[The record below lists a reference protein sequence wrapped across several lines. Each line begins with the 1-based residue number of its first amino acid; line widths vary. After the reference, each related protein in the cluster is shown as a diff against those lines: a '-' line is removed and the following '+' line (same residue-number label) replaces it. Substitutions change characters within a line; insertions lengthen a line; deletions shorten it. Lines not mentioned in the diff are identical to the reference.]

1 MKPEEIGILIV
12 DDEASVRDSLYQ
24 WFTSDGYRVD
34 TADEATSALKKLQE
48 NPWDIILLDIKMPGM
63 DGIELQ
69 NRIKQIDKNIV
80 TIIITAYASV
90 DTAIQALK
98 DGAFD
103 YVTKPIDPDDLSKL
117 IRNAVEKRRLLTEN
131 IQLRQ
136 QIEELMLPDEV
147 VGESPAMK
155 KVMEMVNSVAKT
167 DSTVMILGESGTGK
181 ELIARAIHSRS
192 LRRYFPIIT
201 INCGAYPEGLLE
213 SELFGH
219 EKGAF
224 TGAIYRRKGKLE
236 MADKGTLFL
245 DEIGNISEKMQM
257 DLLRVIETK
266 KFTRLGGDKTVDADF
281 RVISATNKDLEK
293 SIKEGSFREDLYYRL
308 NVFSI
313 VLPPLRERRTDI
325 PLLARYLLSKYAS
338 SMNKQVDDFSPEA
351 GEMLRQYDWPGNV
364 REMRNVI
371 ERAMVVVKGTQ
382 IQAADLSFPFP
393 SPPPPAGGESLEDV
407 EKEQI
412 VKILNQTKGN
422 IAQAA
427 DILKVSRLTIY
438 NKMEKYHLKDG
449 RNPDNLK
456 VTGKR
461 DK

>member
-24 WFTSDGYRVD
+24 WFKADGYRVD
-34 TADEATSALKKLQE
+34 TAEDAASALKKLQE

-103 YVTKPIDPDDLSKL
+103 YVTKPVDPDDLSRL
-117 IRNAVEKRRLLTEN
+117 IRNAIEKRRLVTEN

-136 QIEELMLPDEV
+136 QIEELSLPDEV
-147 VGESPAMK
+147 VGESLAMK
-155 KVMEMVNSVAKT
+155 RVMEMVNTVAKT

-192 LRRYFPIIT
+192 SRRYFPIIT

-224 TGAIYRRKGKLE
+224 TGAMYRRKGKLE

-245 DEIGNISEKMQM
+245 DEIGNVSEKMQM

-266 KFTRLGGDKTVDADF
+266 NFTRLGGDKAIDVDF

-293 SIKEGSFREDLYYRL
+293 AIKEGSFREDLYYRL

-313 VLPPLRERRTDI
+313 LLPPLRERRTDI
-325 PLLARYLLSKYAS
+325 PLIAKYFLSKYAQ
-338 SMNKQVDDFSPEA
+338 SMNKNVVDFSPQA
-351 GEMLRQYDWPGNV
+351 MEMFMGYDWPGNI
-364 REMRNVI
+364 REVRNVV
-371 ERAMVVVKGTQ
+371 ERAMVVAQGPQ
-382 IQAADLSFPFP
+382 IQVEDISFPFP
-393 SPPPPAGGESLEDV
+393 SPATPSGGASLEEV
-407 EKEQI
+407 EKDQI
-412 VKILNQTKGN
+412 LKILNQTKGN

-427 DILKVSRLTIY
+427 EILKISRLTIY
-438 NKMEKYHLKDG
+438 NKIEKYHLKKDDL
-449 RNPDNLK
+449 NKQYL
-456 VTGKR
+456 
-461 DK
+461 

>member
-1 MKPEEIGILIV
+1 VKPEETGILIV

-24 WFTSDGYRVD
+24 WFKADGYRVD
-34 TADEATSALKKLQE
+34 TAEDAASALKKLQE

-69 NRIKQIDKNIV
+69 SRIKQIDKDIV
-80 TIIITAYASV
+80 TIIITAYAAV

-103 YVTKPIDPDDLSKL
+103 YVTKPVDPDDLSRL
-117 IRNAVEKRRLLTEN
+117 IRNAIEKRRLVTEN

-136 QIEELMLPDEV
+136 QIEDLSLPDEV
-147 VGESPAMK
+147 VGESPIMK
-155 KVMEMVNSVAKT
+155 RVMEMVNTVAKT

-192 LRRYFPIIT
+192 TRRYFPIIT

-224 TGAIYRRKGKLE
+224 TGAMYRRKGKLE

-266 KFTRLGGDKTVDADF
+266 NFTRLGGDKAIDVDF

-293 SIKEGSFREDLYYRL
+293 AIKEGSFREDLYYRL

-313 VLPPLRERRTDI
+313 LLPPLRERRTDI
-325 PLLARYLLSKYAS
+325 PLIAKYFLSKYAQ
-338 SMNKQVDDFSPEA
+338 SMNKNVVDFSPQA
-351 GEMLRQYDWPGNV
+351 MEMFIGYDWPGNI
-364 REMRNVI
+364 REVRNVV
-371 ERAMVVVKGTQ
+371 ERAMVVAQGSQ
-382 IQAADLSFPFP
+382 IQVEDISFPFP
-393 SPPPPAGGESLEDV
+393 SPAAPSGGASLEDV
-407 EKEQI
+407 ERDQI
-412 VKILNQTKGN
+412 LKILNQTKGN

-427 DILKVSRLTIY
+427 EILKISRLTIY
-438 NKMEKYHLKDG
+438 NKIEKYHLKKDDL
-449 RNPDNLK
+449 NK
-456 VTGKR
+456 QYQ
-461 DK
+461 

>member
-24 WFTSDGYRVD
+24 WFKADGYRVD
-34 TADEATSALKKLQE
+34 TAEDAASALKKLQE

-98 DGAFD
+98 EGAFD
-103 YVTKPIDPDDLSKL
+103 YVTKPVDPDDLSRL
-117 IRNAVEKRRLLTEN
+117 IRNAIEKRRLVTEN

-136 QIEELMLPDEV
+136 QIEELSLPDEV
-147 VGESPAMK
+147 VGESLAMK
-155 KVMEMVNSVAKT
+155 RVMEMVNTVAKT

-192 LRRYFPIIT
+192 SRRYFPIIT

-224 TGAIYRRKGKLE
+224 TGAMYRRKGKLE

-245 DEIGNISEKMQM
+245 DEIGNVSEKMQM

-266 KFTRLGGDKTVDADF
+266 NFTRLGGDKAIDVDF

-293 SIKEGSFREDLYYRL
+293 AIKEGSFREDLYYRL

-313 VLPPLRERRTDI
+313 LLPPLRERRTDI
-325 PLLARYLLSKYAS
+325 PLIAKYFLSKYAQ
-338 SMNKQVDDFSPEA
+338 SMNKNVVDFSPQA
-351 GEMLRQYDWPGNV
+351 MEMFMGYDWPGNI
-364 REMRNVI
+364 REVRNVV
-371 ERAMVVVKGTQ
+371 ERAMVVAQGPQ
-382 IQAADLSFPFP
+382 IQVEDISFPFP
-393 SPPPPAGGESLEDV
+393 SPATPSGGASLEEV
-407 EKEQI
+407 EKDQI
-412 VKILNQTKGN
+412 LKILNQTKGN

-427 DILKVSRLTIY
+427 EILKISRLTIY
-438 NKMEKYHLKDG
+438 NKIEKYHLKKDDL
-449 RNPDNLK
+449 NKQYL
-456 VTGKR
+456 
-461 DK
+461 

>member
-1 MKPEEIGILIV
+1 VKPEDIGILIV

-24 WFTSDGYRVD
+24 WFKADGYRVD
-34 TADEATSALKKLQE
+34 TADGATSALNKLQE

-80 TIIITAYASV
+80 TIIITAYAAV

-103 YVTKPIDPDDLSKL
+103 YVTKPIDPDDLGRL
-117 IRNAVEKRRLLTEN
+117 IRNAIEKRRLVTEN

-136 QIEELMLPDEV
+136 QIEELLLPDEV

-155 KVMEMVNSVAKT
+155 KVMEMVNTVAKT

-201 INCGAYPEGLLE
+201 INCGAYTEGLLE

-219 EKGAF
+219 EKGSF
-224 TGAIYRRKGKLE
+224 TGAMYRRKGKLE

-245 DEIGNISEKMQM
+245 DEVGNISEKMQM

-266 KFTRLGGDKTVDADF
+266 KFTRLGGDKNIDVDF
-281 RVISATNKDLEK
+281 RVISATNKDLDQA
-293 SIKEGSFREDLYYRL
+293 IKDKSFREDLYYRL
-308 NVFSI
+308 NVFTI

-325 PLLARYLLSKYAS
+325 PLIAKYFLNKYAQ
-338 SMNKQVDDFSPEA
+338 SMNKNVTDFSPQA
-351 GEMLRQYDWPGNV
+351 LKMFTGYDWPGNI
-364 REMRNVI
+364 REVRNVV
-371 ERAMVVVKGTQ
+371 ERAMVIAKGTQ
-382 IQAADLSFPFP
+382 IQIDDLSFPFQAA
-393 SPPPPAGGESLEDV
+393 STSTGGESLEDV
-407 EKEQI
+407 EREQ
-412 VKILNQTKGN
+412 VEKILNQTKGN

-427 DILKVSRLTIY
+427 DILKISRLTLY
-438 NKMEKYHLKDG
+438 NKIEKYHLK
-449 RNPDNLK
+449 R
-456 VTGKR
+456 
-461 DK
+461 

>member
-24 WFTSDGYRVD
+24 WFKADGYRVD
-34 TADEATSALKKLQE
+34 TAEEATSALKKLQE

-80 TIIITAYASV
+80 TIIITAYAAV

-103 YVTKPIDPDDLSKL
+103 YVTKPIDPDDLSRL
-117 IRNAVEKRRLLTEN
+117 IRNAIEKRRLVTEN

-136 QIEELMLPDEV
+136 QIEELSLPDEV

-155 KVMEMVNSVAKT
+155 RVMEMVNTVAKT

-192 LRRYFPIIT
+192 SRRYFPIIT

-266 KFTRLGGDKTVDADF
+266 NFTRLGGDKAIDVDF

-293 SIKEGSFREDLYYRL
+293 AIKEGIFREDLYYRL

-313 VLPPLRERRTDI
+313 LLPPLRERRTDI
-325 PLLARYLLSKYAS
+325 PLIAKYFLSKYAQ
-338 SMNKQVDDFSPEA
+338 SMNKNVVDFSPQA
-351 GEMLRQYDWPGNV
+351 MEMFIGYDWPGNI
-364 REMRNVI
+364 REVRNVV
-371 ERAMVVVKGTQ
+371 ERAIVVAQGPQ
-382 IQAADLSFPFP
+382 IQVEDISFPFP
-393 SPPPPAGGESLEDV
+393 SPATPSGGASLEEV
-407 EKEQI
+407 EKDQI
-412 VKILNQTKGN
+412 LKILNQTKGN

-427 DILKVSRLTIY
+427 EILKISRLTIY
-438 NKMEKYHLKDG
+438 NKIEKYHLK
-449 RNPDNLK
+449 
-456 VTGKR
+456 R
-461 DK
+461 DDLYKQYL

>member
-24 WFTSDGYRVD
+24 WFKLDGYRVD
-34 TADEATSALKKLQE
+34 TADEATTALKKLQE

-80 TIIITAYASV
+80 TIIITAYATV

-103 YVTKPIDPDDLSKL
+103 YVTKPIDPDDLSRL
-117 IRNAVEKRRLLTEN
+117 IKNAVEKRRLVTEN

-136 QIEELMLPDEV
+136 QIEDLLLPDNV
-147 VGESPAMK
+147 VGESPGIK
-155 KVMEMVNSVAKT
+155 KVMEMVNTVAKT

-192 LRRYFPIIT
+192 SRRYFPIIT

-219 EKGAF
+219 EKGSF
-224 TGAIYRRKGKLE
+224 TGAMYRRKGKLE

-266 KFTRLGGDKTVDADF
+266 KFTRLGGDRTIDVDF

-293 SIKEGSFREDLYYRL
+293 AVKEESFREDLYYRL

-313 VLPPLRERRTDI
+313 VLPPLRERRSDI
-325 PLLARYLLSKYAS
+325 PLIARYFLNKYAQ
-338 SMNKQVDDFSPEA
+338 SMNKNVTDFSPQALEMFA
-351 GEMLRQYDWPGNV
+351 GYDWPGNIREV
-364 REMRNVI
+364 RNAV
-371 ERAMVVVKGTQ
+371 ERAMVVAKGTQ
-382 IQAADLSFPFP
+382 IQVDDLSFPFP
-393 SPPPPAGGESLEDV
+393 SSSRPSGGESLEEV
-407 EKEQI
+407 EKDQI
-412 VKILNQTKGN
+412 EKILNQTKGN

-427 DILKVSRLTIY
+427 DILKISRLTIY
-438 NKMEKYHLKDG
+438 NKIEKYHLK
-449 RNPDNLK
+449 R
-456 VTGKR
+456 
-461 DK
+461 

>member
-1 MKPEEIGILIV
+1 VKPEEIGILIV

-24 WFTSDGYRVD
+24 WFKADGYRVD
-34 TADEATSALKKLQE
+34 TADDANNALKKLQE
-48 NPWDIILLDIKMPGM
+48 HPWDIILLDIKMPGM

-69 NRIKQIDKNIV
+69 HRIKQIDQNIV
-80 TIIITAYASV
+80 TIIITAYAAV

-103 YVTKPIDPDDLSKL
+103 YVTKPIDPDDLSRL
-117 IRNAVEKRRLLTEN
+117 IRNAVEKRRLVTEN
-131 IQLRQ
+131 LQLRQ
-136 QIEELMLPDEV
+136 QIAELLPPDEV

-155 KVMEMVNSVAKT
+155 KVMEMVNTVAKT

-192 LRRYFPIIT
+192 SRRYFPIIT

-219 EKGAF
+219 EKGSF
-224 TGAIYRRKGKLE
+224 TGAMYRRMGKLE

-266 KFTRLGGDKTVDADF
+266 KFTRLGGDKTLDVDF

-293 SIKEGSFREDLYYRL
+293 AIKEGSFREDLYYRL

-325 PLLARYLLSKYAS
+325 PLIAKYFLTKYAQ
-338 SMNKQVDDFSPEA
+338 SMNKNVIDFSPQALEMI
-351 GEMLRQYDWPGNV
+351 GEYDWPGNI
-364 REMRNVI
+364 REVRNVV
-371 ERAMVVVKGTQ
+371 ERAMVVAKGNQ
-382 IQAADLSFPFP
+382 IQVEDLSFAFP
-393 SPPPPAGGESLEDV
+393 SQSAPIASESLEEV
-407 EKEQI
+407 EKNHIE
-412 VKILNQTKGN
+412 KILNLTKGN

-427 DILKVSRLTIY
+427 EILKLSRLTIY
-438 NKMEKYHLKDG
+438 NKIEKYHLK
-449 RNPDNLK
+449 R
-456 VTGKR
+456 
-461 DK
+461 

>member
-24 WFTSDGYRVD
+24 WFKLDGYRVD
-34 TADEATSALKKLQE
+34 TADEATTALKKLQE

-80 TIIITAYASV
+80 TIIITAYAAV
-90 DTAIQALK
+90 DTAIKALK

-103 YVTKPIDPDDLSKL
+103 YVTKPIDPDDLSRL
-117 IRNAVEKRRLLTEN
+117 IRNAIEQRKLVTEN

-136 QIEELMLPDEV
+136 QIEELMLPDEL
-147 VGESPAMK
+147 VGESPAIK
-155 KVMEMVNSVAKT
+155 KVMETVNTVAKT

-192 LRRYFPIIT
+192 SRRYLPIIT

-213 SELFGH
+213 SELSGH
-219 EKGAF
+219 EKGSF
-224 TGAIYRRKGKLE
+224 TGAMYRRKGKLE

-266 KFTRLGGDKTVDADF
+266 KFTRLGGDKTIDVDF

-293 SIKEGSFREDLYYRL
+293 AVKEESFREDLYYRL

-313 VLPPLRERRTDI
+313 VLPPLRERRADI
-325 PLLARYLLSKYAS
+325 PLIARYFLNKYAQ
-338 SMNKQVDDFSPEA
+338 SMNKNVADFSPQA
-351 GEMLRQYDWPGNV
+351 LEMFTGYDWPGNI
-364 REMRNVI
+364 REVRNVV
-371 ERAMVVVKGTQ
+371 ERAMVVAKGSQ
-382 IQAADLSFPFP
+382 IQVDDLSFSFP
-393 SPPPPAGGESLEDV
+393 SSPRPSGGESLEEV
-407 EKEQI
+407 EKDQI
-412 VKILNQTKGN
+412 EKILNQTKGN

-427 DILKVSRLTIY
+427 DILQISRLTLY
-438 NKMEKYHLKDG
+438 NKIEKYHLK
-449 RNPDNLK
+449 R
-456 VTGKR
+456 
-461 DK
+461 

>member
-24 WFTSDGYRVD
+24 WFKDDGYRVD
-34 TADEATSALKKLQE
+34 TAADAAGALKKLQE

-103 YVTKPIDPDDLSKL
+103 YVTKPIDPDDLSRL
-117 IRNAVEKRRLLTEN
+117 IRNAIEKRRLVTEN

-136 QIEELMLPDEV
+136 QIEELLLPDEV
-147 VGESPAMK
+147 VGESPPIK
-155 KVMEMVNSVAKT
+155 KVMEMVNTVAKT

-192 LRRYFPIIT
+192 SRRYFPIIT

-224 TGAIYRRKGKLE
+224 TGAMYRRRGKLE

-266 KFTRLGGDKTVDADF
+266 SFTRLGGDKTIDVDF

-293 SIKEGSFREDLYYRL
+293 AIKEGSFREDLYYRL

-313 VLPPLRERRTDI
+313 KLPPLRERRSDI
-325 PLLARYLLSKYAS
+325 PLLARY
-338 SMNKQVDDFSPEA
+338 F
-351 GEMLRQYDWPGNV
+351 
-364 REMRNVI
+364 
-371 ERAMVVVKGTQ
+371 
-382 IQAADLSFPFP
+382 
-393 SPPPPAGGESLEDV
+393 
-407 EKEQI
+407 
-412 VKILNQTKGN
+412 
-422 IAQAA
+422 
-427 DILKVSRLTIY
+427 
-438 NKMEKYHLKDG
+438 
-449 RNPDNLK
+449 
-456 VTGKR
+456 
-461 DK
+461 

>member
-1 MKPEEIGILIV
+1 LKPEEIGILIV

-24 WFTSDGYRVD
+24 WFKADGYRVD
-34 TADEATSALKKLQE
+34 TAAEANSALKKLQE

-69 NRIKQIDKNIV
+69 HRIKQIDQNIV
-80 TIIITAYASV
+80 TIIITAYAAV

-103 YVTKPIDPDDLSKL
+103 YVTKPIDPDDLSRL
-117 IRNAVEKRRLLTEN
+117 IRNAVEKRRLVTEN
-131 IQLRQ
+131 MQLRQ
-136 QIEELMLPDEV
+136 QIAELLPPDEV

-155 KVMEMVNSVAKT
+155 KVMEMVNTVAKT

-192 LRRYFPIIT
+192 SRRYFPIIT

-219 EKGAF
+219 EKGSF
-224 TGAIYRRKGKLE
+224 TGAMYRRMGKLE
-236 MADKGTLFL
+236 MADNGTLFL

-266 KFTRLGGDKTVDADF
+266 KFTRLGGDKTIDVDF

-293 SIKEGSFREDLYYRL
+293 AIKEGSFREDLYYRL
-308 NVFSI
+308 NVFSV

-325 PLLARYLLSKYAS
+325 PLIAKYFLTKYAQ
-338 SMNKQVDDFSPEA
+338 SMNKNVTDFSPQA
-351 GEMLRQYDWPGNV
+351 LEMISGYDWPGNI
-364 REMRNVI
+364 REVRNVV
-371 ERAMVVVKGTQ
+371 ERAMVVAKGNQ
-382 IQAADLSFPFP
+382 IQIEDLSFPFP
-393 SPPPPAGGESLEDV
+393 SQSMSLVGESLEDV
-407 EKEQI
+407 EKNHIE
-412 VKILNQTKGN
+412 KILNLTKGN

-427 DILKVSRLTIY
+427 EILKLSRLTIY
-438 NKMEKYHLKDG
+438 NKIEKYHLK
-449 RNPDNLK
+449 R
-456 VTGKR
+456 
-461 DK
+461 

>member
-24 WFTSDGYRVD
+24 WFKADGYRVD
-34 TADEATSALKKLQE
+34 TAEDAASALKKLQE

-103 YVTKPIDPDDLSKL
+103 YVTKPIDPDDLSRL
-117 IRNAVEKRRLLTEN
+117 IRNAIEKRRLVTEN

-136 QIEELMLPDEV
+136 QIEELSLPDEV
-147 VGESPAMK
+147 VGESLAMK
-155 KVMEMVNSVAKT
+155 RVMEMVNTVAKT

-192 LRRYFPIIT
+192 SRRYFPIIT

-224 TGAIYRRKGKLE
+224 TGAMYRRKGKLE

-245 DEIGNISEKMQM
+245 DEIGNVSEKMQM

-266 KFTRLGGDKTVDADF
+266 NFTRLGGDKAIDVDF

-293 SIKEGSFREDLYYRL
+293 AIKEGSFREDLYYRL

-313 VLPPLRERRTDI
+313 LLPPLRERRTDI
-325 PLLARYLLSKYAS
+325 PLIAKYFLSKYAQ
-338 SMNKQVDDFSPEA
+338 SMNKNVVDFSPQA
-351 GEMLRQYDWPGNV
+351 MEMFMGYDWPGNI
-364 REMRNVI
+364 REVRNVV
-371 ERAMVVVKGTQ
+371 ERAMVVAQGPQ
-382 IQAADLSFPFP
+382 IQVEDISFPFP
-393 SPPPPAGGESLEDV
+393 SPATPSGGASLEEV
-407 EKEQI
+407 EKDQI
-412 VKILNQTKGN
+412 LKILNQTKGN

-427 DILKVSRLTIY
+427 EILKISRLTIY
-438 NKMEKYHLKDG
+438 NKIEKYHLKKDDL
-449 RNPDNLK
+449 NKQYL
-456 VTGKR
+456 
-461 DK
+461 

>member
-1 MKPEEIGILIV
+1 MRGIIEMKTEETGILVV

-24 WFTSDGYRVD
+24 WFKADGYRVD
-34 TADEATSALKKLQE
+34 TAEDANSALKKLQE

-69 NRIKQIDKNIV
+69 HRIKEIDKNIV
-80 TIIITAYASV
+80 TIIITAYAAV

-103 YVTKPIDPDDLSKL
+103 YVTKPIDPDDLSRL
-117 IRNAVEKRRLLTEN
+117 IKNALEKRRLVTEN

-136 QIEELMLPDEV
+136 QIEELLVPDDV
-147 VGESPAMK
+147 VGESPAIK
-155 KVMEMVNSVAKT
+155 KVMEMVNTVAKT

-192 LRRYFPIIT
+192 SRRYFPIVT

-219 EKGAF
+219 EKGSF
-224 TGAIYRRKGKLE
+224 TGAMYRRKGKLE

-266 KFTRLGGDKTVDADF
+266 KFTRLGGDKTLDVDF

-293 SIKEGSFREDLYYRL
+293 AMKEGSFREDLYYRL

-313 VLPPLRERRTDI
+313 LLPPVRERRTDI
-325 PLLARYLLSKYAS
+325 PLIANYFLRKYAE
-338 SMNKQVDDFSPEA
+338 SMNKNVAHFSPQA
-351 GEMLRQYDWPGNV
+351 MEMFTRYDWPGNI

-371 ERAMVVVKGTQ
+371 ERATAVAKTNQ
-382 IQAADLSFPFP
+382 IQVDDLSFPFP
-393 SPPPPAGGESLEDV
+393 PPSTPSGGESLEEV
-407 EKEQI
+407 EKVHI
-412 VKILNQTKGN
+412 MKILNQTKGN

-427 DILKVSRLTIY
+427 DILQISRLTLY
-438 NKMEKYHLKDG
+438 NKIEKYHLK
-449 RNPDNLK
+449 R
-456 VTGKR
+456 
-461 DK
+461 

>member
-1 MKPEEIGILIV
+1 VKPEEIGILIV

-24 WFTSDGYRVD
+24 WFKSDGYRVD
-34 TADEATSALKKLQE
+34 TADEANSALKKLQE

-69 NRIKQIDKNIV
+69 HRIKQIDQNIV
-80 TIIITAYASV
+80 TIIITAYAAV

-103 YVTKPIDPDDLSKL
+103 YVTKPIDPDDLSRL
-117 IRNAVEKRRLLTEN
+117 IRNAAEKRRLVTEN
-131 IQLRQ
+131 LQLRH
-136 QIEELMLPDEV
+136 QIAELLPPDEV

-155 KVMEMVNSVAKT
+155 KVMEMVNTVAKT

-192 LRRYFPIIT
+192 SRRYFPIIT

-219 EKGAF
+219 EKGSF
-224 TGAIYRRKGKLE
+224 TGAMYRRMGKLE

-266 KFTRLGGDKTVDADF
+266 KFTRLGGDKTIDVDF
-281 RVISATNKDLEK
+281 RVICATNKDLEK
-293 SIKEGSFREDLYYRL
+293 AIKEGSFREDLYYRL

-325 PLLARYLLSKYAS
+325 PLIAKYFLTKYAQ
-338 SMNKQVDDFSPEA
+338 SMNKNVTDFSPQA
-351 GEMLRQYDWPGNV
+351 LEMISGYDWPGNI
-364 REMRNVI
+364 REVRNVV
-371 ERAMVVVKGTQ
+371 ERAMVVAKGNQ
-382 IQAADLSFPFP
+382 IQVEDLSFPFP
-393 SPPPPAGGESLEDV
+393 SPSLPLVGESLEEV
-407 EKEQI
+407 EKNQI
-412 VKILNQTKGN
+412 EKILNQTKGN

-427 DILKVSRLTIY
+427 EILKISRLTIY
-438 NKMEKYHLKDG
+438 NKIEKYHLK
-449 RNPDNLK
+449 R
-456 VTGKR
+456 
-461 DK
+461 

>member
-24 WFTSDGYRVD
+24 WFKADGYRVD

-69 NRIKQIDKNIV
+69 NRIKQIDKTIV

-103 YVTKPIDPDDLSKL
+103 YVTKPIDPDDLSRL
-117 IRNAVEKRRLLTEN
+117 IRNAIEKRRLVTEN
-131 IQLRQ
+131 TQLRQ
-136 QIEELMLPDEV
+136 QIEELLLPDEV

-155 KVMEMVNSVAKT
+155 KVMEMVNTVAKT

-192 LRRYFPIIT
+192 SRRYFPIIT

-219 EKGAF
+219 EKGSF
-224 TGAIYRRKGKLE
+224 TGAMYQRKGKLE

-266 KFTRLGGDKTVDADF
+266 KFTRLGGDKTIDVDF

-293 SIKEGSFREDLYYRL
+293 AIKDENFREDLYYRL

-313 VLPPLRERRTDI
+313 VLPPLRERKGDI
-325 PLLARYLLSKYAS
+325 PLIAKYFLTKYAQ
-338 SMNKQVDDFSPEA
+338 SMNKHITDFSPQA
-351 GEMLRQYDWPGNV
+351 LEMFTAYDWPGNI
-364 REMRNVI
+364 REVRNVV
-371 ERAMVVVKGTQ
+371 ERAMVVAKGTQ
-382 IQAADLSFPFP
+382 IQVDDLSFPFLTP
-393 SPPPPAGGESLEDV
+393 SIPSEGESLEEV
-407 EKEQI
+407 EKRQI
-412 VKILNQTKGN
+412 EKVLNQTKGN

-427 DILKVSRLTIY
+427 DILKISRLTIY
-438 NKMEKYHLKDG
+438 NKIEKYHLK
-449 RNPDNLK
+449 R
-456 VTGKR
+456 
-461 DK
+461 

>member
-1 MKPEEIGILIV
+1 VKPEEIGILIV

-24 WFTSDGYRVD
+24 WFKADGYRVD
-34 TADEATSALKKLQE
+34 TADGATSALNKLQE

-80 TIIITAYASV
+80 TIIITAYAAV

-103 YVTKPIDPDDLSKL
+103 YVTKPIDPDDLGRL
-117 IRNAVEKRRLLTEN
+117 IRNAIEKRRLVTEN

-136 QIEELMLPDEV
+136 QIEELLLPDEV

-155 KVMEMVNSVAKT
+155 KVMEMVNTVAKT

-219 EKGAF
+219 EKGSF
-224 TGAIYRRKGKLE
+224 TGAMYRRKGKLE

-245 DEIGNISEKMQM
+245 DEVGNISEKMQM

-266 KFTRLGGDKTVDADF
+266 KFTRLGGDKNIDVDF
-281 RVISATNKDLEK
+281 RVICATNKDLDQA
-293 SIKEGSFREDLYYRL
+293 IKDKSFREDLYYRL
-308 NVFSI
+308 NVFTI

-325 PLLARYLLSKYAS
+325 PLIAKYFLNKYAQ
-338 SMNKQVDDFSPEA
+338 SMNKNVTDFSPQA
-351 GEMLRQYDWPGNV
+351 LKMFTGYDWPGNI
-364 REMRNVI
+364 REVRNVV
-371 ERAMVVVKGTQ
+371 ERAMVITKGNQ
-382 IQAADLSFPFP
+382 IQIDDLSFPFLA
-393 SPPPPAGGESLEDV
+393 SSTATGGESLEDV
-407 EKEQI
+407 EREQ
-412 VKILNQTKGN
+412 VEKILNQTKGN

-427 DILKVSRLTIY
+427 DILKISRLTLY
-438 NKMEKYHLKDG
+438 NKIEKYHLK
-449 RNPDNLK
+449 R
-456 VTGKR
+456 
-461 DK
+461 

>member
-24 WFTSDGYRVD
+24 WFKADGYRVD
-34 TADEATSALKKLQE
+34 TADGATSALNKLQE

-80 TIIITAYASV
+80 TIIITAYAAV

-103 YVTKPIDPDDLSKL
+103 YVTKPIDPDDLGRL
-117 IRNAVEKRRLLTEN
+117 IRNAIEKRRLVTEN

-136 QIEELMLPDEV
+136 QIEELLLPDEV

-155 KVMEMVNSVAKT
+155 KVMEMVNTVAKT

-219 EKGAF
+219 EKGSF
-224 TGAIYRRKGKLE
+224 TGAMYRRKGKLE

-245 DEIGNISEKMQM
+245 DEVGNISEKMQM

-266 KFTRLGGDKTVDADF
+266 KFTRLGGDKNIDVDF
-281 RVISATNKDLEK
+281 RVICATNKDLDQA
-293 SIKEGSFREDLYYRL
+293 IKDKSFREDLYYRL
-308 NVFSI
+308 NVFTI

-325 PLLARYLLSKYAS
+325 PLIAKYFLNKYAQ
-338 SMNKQVDDFSPEA
+338 SMNKNVTDFSPQA
-351 GEMLRQYDWPGNV
+351 LKMFTGYDWPGNI
-364 REMRNVI
+364 REVRNVV
-371 ERAMVVVKGTQ
+371 ERAMVITKGNQ
-382 IQAADLSFPFP
+382 IQIDDLSFPFLA
-393 SPPPPAGGESLEDV
+393 SSTATGGESLEDV
-407 EKEQI
+407 EREQ
-412 VKILNQTKGN
+412 VEKILNQTKGN

-427 DILKVSRLTIY
+427 DILKISRLTLY
-438 NKMEKYHLKDG
+438 NKIEKYHLK
-449 RNPDNLK
+449 R
-456 VTGKR
+456 
-461 DK
+461 

>member
-1 MKPEEIGILIV
+1 MKPEEIGILVV

-24 WFTSDGYRVD
+24 WFKDDGYRVD
-34 TADEATSALKKLQE
+34 TAADGAGALKKIQE

-69 NRIKQIDKNIV
+69 SRIKQIDKDIV
-80 TIIITAYASV
+80 TIIITAYAAV

-103 YVTKPIDPDDLSKL
+103 YITKPVDPDDLSRL
-117 IRNAVEKRRLLTEN
+117 IRNAIEKRRLVTEN

-136 QIEELMLPDEV
+136 QIEDLLLPDEV
-147 VGESPAMK
+147 VGESPPIK
-155 KVMEMVNSVAKT
+155 KVMEMVNTVAKT

-192 LRRYFPIIT
+192 SRRYFPIIT

-224 TGAIYRRKGKLE
+224 TGAIYRRRGKLE

-266 KFTRLGGDKTVDADF
+266 SFTRLGGDKTIDVDF

-293 SIKEGSFREDLYYRL
+293 AIKEGSFREDLYYRL

-313 VLPPLRERRTDI
+313 KLPPLRERRSDI
-325 PLLARYLLSKYAS
+325 PLLARYFLSKYAQ
-338 SMNKQVDDFSPEA
+338 SMNKKVADFSPQA
-351 GEMLRQYDWPGNV
+351 MEMFTQYDWPGNI
-364 REMRNVI
+364 REVRNVV
-371 ERAMVVVKGTQ
+371 ERAMVVTEGPQ
-382 IQAADLSFPFP
+382 IQASEISFPFP
-393 SPPPPAGGESLEDV
+393 PPATPSEGESLEDV

-412 VKILNQTKGN
+412 MKILNQTNGN

-427 DILKVSRLTIY
+427 EILKISRLTIY
-438 NKMEKYHLKDG
+438 NKIEKYHLK
-449 RNPDNLK
+449 R
-456 VTGKR
+456 
-461 DK
+461 

>member
-12 DDEASVRDSLYQ
+12 DDELSVRDSLYQ
-24 WFTSDGYRVD
+24 WFKDDGYRVD
-34 TADEATSALKKLQE
+34 TAADAVSALKKLQE
-48 NPWDIILLDIKMPGM
+48 NPWDIMLLDIKMPGM

-69 NRIKQIDKNIV
+69 NRIKQIDKDIV

-103 YVTKPIDPDDLSKL
+103 YVTKPIDPDDLTRL
-117 IRNAVEKRRLLTEN
+117 IRNAIEKRRLVSEN
-131 IQLRQ
+131 TQLRQ
-136 QIEELMLPDEV
+136 QIEELILPDEV
-147 VGESPAMK
+147 VGESPPIK
-155 KVMEMVNSVAKT
+155 KVMEMVNTVAKT

-181 ELIARAIHSRS
+181 ELIARAVHSRS
-192 LRRYFPIIT
+192 ARRYFPIIT

-224 TGAIYRRKGKLE
+224 TGALYRRRGKLE

-266 KFTRLGGDKTVDADF
+266 SFTRLGGDKTIDVNF

-293 SIKEGSFREDLYYRL
+293 AIREGSFREDLYYRL
-308 NVFSI
+308 NVFSLF
-313 VLPPLRERRTDI
+313 LPPLRERRSDI
-325 PLLARYLLSKYAS
+325 PLLARYFLRKYAQ
-338 SMNKQVDDFSPEA
+338 SMNKGVTDFSPQAMELFT
-351 GEMLRQYDWPGNV
+351 GYDWPGNI
-364 REMRNVI
+364 RELRNVV
-371 ERAMVVVKGTQ
+371 ERAMVVAQGRQ
-382 IQAADLSFPFP
+382 IEVGDISFPFQNTTA
-393 SPPPPAGGESLEDV
+393 SSGGESLEEV

-412 VKILNQTKGN
+412 MKILAQTKWN

-427 DILKVSRLTIY
+427 EILKTSRLTIY
-438 NKMEKYHLKDG
+438 NKIEKYGLKKG
-449 RNPDNLK
+449 L
-456 VTGKR
+456 
-461 DK
+461 

>member
-1 MKPEEIGILIV
+1 MKPEQIGILIV

-24 WFTSDGYRVD
+24 WFKADGYRVD
-34 TADEATSALKKLQE
+34 TAEEATSALKKLQE

-80 TIIITAYASV
+80 TIIITAYAAV

-103 YVTKPIDPDDLSKL
+103 YVTKPIDPDDLSRL
-117 IRNAVEKRRLLTEN
+117 IRNAIEKRRLVTEN

-136 QIEELMLPDEV
+136 QIEELLVPDEV
-147 VGESPAMK
+147 VGESPAIK
-155 KVMEMVNSVAKT
+155 KVMETVNTVANT

-192 LRRYFPIIT
+192 SRRYFPIIT

-219 EKGAF
+219 EKGSF
-224 TGAIYRRKGKLE
+224 TGAMYRRKGKLE

-266 KFTRLGGDKTVDADF
+266 TFTRLGGDKTIDVDF

-293 SIKEGSFREDLYYRL
+293 AIKEGSFREDLYYRL

-313 VLPPLRERRTDI
+313 VLPPLRARRADI
-325 PLLARYLLSKYAS
+325 PLIAKYFLRKYAE
-338 SMNKQVDDFSPEA
+338 SMNRNVSDFSPQA
-351 GEMLRQYDWPGNV
+351 IEMFTRYDWPGNI
-364 REMRNVI
+364 REVRNVV
-371 ERAMVVVKGTQ
+371 ERAMVVAKGNQ
-382 IQAADLSFPFP
+382 IQVDDLSFPFP
-393 SPPPPAGGESLEDV
+393 PSSTPSEGESLEDV
-407 EKEQI
+407 EKDQI
-412 VKILNQTKGN
+412 SKILNQTKGN

-427 DILKVSRLTIY
+427 DILKISRLTLY
-438 NKMEKYHLKDG
+438 NKIEKYHLK
-449 RNPDNLK
+449 R
-456 VTGKR
+456 
-461 DK
+461 

>member
-24 WFTSDGYRVD
+24 WFKLDGYRVD
-34 TADEATSALKKLQE
+34 TADEATTALKKLQE

-80 TIIITAYASV
+80 TIIITAYATV

-103 YVTKPIDPDDLSKL
+103 YVTKPIDPDDLSRL
-117 IRNAVEKRRLLTEN
+117 IKNAVEKRRLVTEN

-136 QIEELMLPDEV
+136 QIEDLLLPDNV
-147 VGESPAMK
+147 VGESPGIK
-155 KVMEMVNSVAKT
+155 KVMEMVNTVAKT

-192 LRRYFPIIT
+192 SRRYFPIIT

-219 EKGAF
+219 EKGSF
-224 TGAIYRRKGKLE
+224 TGAMYRRKGKLE

-266 KFTRLGGDKTVDADF
+266 KFTRLGGDRTIDVDF

-293 SIKEGSFREDLYYRL
+293 AVKEESFREDLYYRL

-313 VLPPLRERRTDI
+313 VLPPLRERRSDI
-325 PLLARYLLSKYAS
+325 PLIARYFLNKYAQ
-338 SMNKQVDDFSPEA
+338 SMNKNVTDFSPQALEMFA
-351 GEMLRQYDWPGNV
+351 GYDWPGNIREV
-364 REMRNVI
+364 RNAV
-371 ERAMVVVKGTQ
+371 ERAMVVAKGTQ
-382 IQAADLSFPFP
+382 IQVDDLSFPFLSSSRP
-393 SPPPPAGGESLEDV
+393 SGGESLEEV
-407 EKEQI
+407 EKDQI
-412 VKILNQTKGN
+412 EKILNQTKGN

-427 DILKVSRLTIY
+427 DILKISRLTIY
-438 NKMEKYHLKDG
+438 NKIEKYHLK
-449 RNPDNLK
+449 R
-456 VTGKR
+456 
-461 DK
+461 

>member
-1 MKPEEIGILIV
+1 VKPEEIGILIV
-12 DDEASVRDSLYQ
+12 DDEPSVRDSLYQ
-24 WFTSDGYRVD
+24 WFKADGYRVD
-34 TADEATSALKKLQE
+34 TAADANSALKNLQE

-103 YVTKPIDPDDLSKL
+103 YVTKPVDPDDLSRL
-117 IRNAVEKRRLLTEN
+117 IRNAVEKRRLVTEN

-136 QIEELMLPDEV
+136 QIEELSLPDEV

-155 KVMEMVNSVAKT
+155 RVMEMVNTVAKT

-192 LRRYFPIIT
+192 SRKYFPIIT

-224 TGAIYRRKGKLE
+224 TGAMYRRKGKLE

-266 KFTRLGGDKTVDADF
+266 NFTRLGGDKAVDVDF

-293 SIKEGSFREDLYYRL
+293 AIKEGSFREDLYYRL
-308 NVFSI
+308 NVFS
-313 VLPPLRERRTDI
+313 VLLPPLRERRTDI
-325 PLLARYLLSKYAS
+325 PLIAKYFLSKYAQ
-338 SMNKQVDDFSPEA
+338 SMNKNVVGFAPQA
-351 GEMLRQYDWPGNV
+351 MEMFTGYDWPGNI
-364 REMRNVI
+364 REVRNVV
-371 ERAMVVVKGTQ
+371 ERAMVVAQGPQ
-382 IQAADLSFPFP
+382 IQVDDISFPFP
-393 SPPPPAGGESLEDV
+393 SPATPSGGASLEEV
-407 EKEQI
+407 EKDQI
-412 VKILNQTKGN
+412 LKILNQTKGN

-427 DILKVSRLTIY
+427 EILKISRLTIY
-438 NKMEKYHLKDG
+438 NKIEKYHLKKDDL
-449 RNPDNLK
+449 NKQYL
-456 VTGKR
+456 
-461 DK
+461 

>member
-24 WFTSDGYRVD
+24 WFKADGYRVD
-34 TADEATSALKKLQE
+34 TAEDAASALKKLQE

-103 YVTKPIDPDDLSKL
+103 YITKPIDPDDLSRL
-117 IRNAVEKRRLLTEN
+117 IRNAIEKRRLVTEN

-136 QIEELMLPDEV
+136 QIEELSLPDEV
-147 VGESPAMK
+147 VGESLAMK
-155 KVMEMVNSVAKT
+155 RVMEMVNTVAKT

-192 LRRYFPIIT
+192 SRRYFPIIT

-224 TGAIYRRKGKLE
+224 TGAMYRRKGKLE

-266 KFTRLGGDKTVDADF
+266 NFTRLGGDKAIDVDF

-293 SIKEGSFREDLYYRL
+293 AIKEGSFREDLYYRL

-313 VLPPLRERRTDI
+313 LLPPLRERRTDI
-325 PLLARYLLSKYAS
+325 PLIAKYFLSKYAQ
-338 SMNKQVDDFSPEA
+338 SMNKNVVDFSPQA
-351 GEMLRQYDWPGNV
+351 MEMFMGYDWPGNI
-364 REMRNVI
+364 REVRNVV
-371 ERAMVVVKGTQ
+371 ERAMVVAQGPQ
-382 IQAADLSFPFP
+382 IQVEDISFPFP
-393 SPPPPAGGESLEDV
+393 SPATPSGGASLEEV
-407 EKEQI
+407 EKDQI
-412 VKILNQTKGN
+412 LKILNQTKGN

-427 DILKVSRLTIY
+427 EILKISRLTIY
-438 NKMEKYHLKDG
+438 NKIEKYHLKKDDL
-449 RNPDNLK
+449 NKQYL
-456 VTGKR
+456 
-461 DK
+461 

>member
-1 MKPEEIGILIV
+1 VNPEEIGILIV

-24 WFTSDGYRVD
+24 WFKNDGYRVD
-34 TADEATSALKKLQE
+34 TAADAVSALKKLQE
-48 NPWDIILLDIKMPGM
+48 NPYDIILLDIKMPGM

-69 NRIKQIDKNIV
+69 NRIKQIDKDIV

-103 YVTKPIDPDDLSKL
+103 YVTKPIDPDDLGRL
-117 IRNAVEKRRLLTEN
+117 IRNAIEKRRLVTEN

-136 QIEELMLPDEV
+136 QIEELLLPDEV
-147 VGESPAMK
+147 VGESPPIK
-155 KVMEMVNSVAKT
+155 KVMETVNTVAKT

-224 TGAIYRRKGKLE
+224 TGAMYRRRGKLE

-266 KFTRLGGDKTVDADF
+266 SFTRLGGDKTIDVDF

-293 SIKEGSFREDLYYRL
+293 AIKEGSFREDLYYRL

-313 VLPPLRERRTDI
+313 FLPPLRERRSDI
-325 PLLARYLLSKYAS
+325 SLLARYFLKKYAQ
-338 SMNKQVDDFSPEA
+338 SMNKGVTDFSPQA
-351 GEMLRQYDWPGNV
+351 MEMFTAYDWPGNI
-364 REMRNVI
+364 REVRNVV
-371 ERAMVVVKGTQ
+371 ERAMVVAKGPH
-382 IQAADLSFPFP
+382 IQVHDISFPF
-393 SPPPPAGGESLEDV
+393 SPPAVTPSVGESLEQV
-407 EKEQI
+407 EKDQI
-412 VKILNQTKGN
+412 MKILTHTKGN

-427 DILKVSRLTIY
+427 EILKISRLTLY
-438 NKMEKYHLKDG
+438 NKIEKYQLK
-449 RNPDNLK
+449 R
-456 VTGKR
+456 
-461 DK
+461 

>member
-1 MKPEEIGILIV
+1 
-12 DDEASVRDSLYQ
+12 VRDSLYQ
-24 WFTSDGYRVD
+24 WFKADGYRVD
-34 TADEATSALKKLQE
+34 TAEDAASALKKLQE

-103 YVTKPIDPDDLSKL
+103 YITKPIDPDDLSRL
-117 IRNAVEKRRLLTEN
+117 IRNAIEKRRLVTEN

-136 QIEELMLPDEV
+136 QIEELSLPDEV
-147 VGESPAMK
+147 VGESLAMK
-155 KVMEMVNSVAKT
+155 RVMEMVNTVAKT

-192 LRRYFPIIT
+192 SRRYFPIIT

-224 TGAIYRRKGKLE
+224 TGAMYRRKGKLE

-245 DEIGNISEKMQM
+245 DEIGNVSEKMQM

-266 KFTRLGGDKTVDADF
+266 NFTRLGGDKAIDVDF

-293 SIKEGSFREDLYYRL
+293 AIKEGSFREDLYYRL

-313 VLPPLRERRTDI
+313 LLPPLRERRTDI
-325 PLLARYLLSKYAS
+325 PLIAKYFLSKYAQ
-338 SMNKQVDDFSPEA
+338 SMNKNVVDFSPQA
-351 GEMLRQYDWPGNV
+351 MEMFMGYDWPGNI
-364 REMRNVI
+364 REVRNVV
-371 ERAMVVVKGTQ
+371 ERAMVVAQGPQ
-382 IQAADLSFPFP
+382 IQVEDISFPFP
-393 SPPPPAGGESLEDV
+393 SPATPSGGASLEEV
-407 EKEQI
+407 EKDQI
-412 VKILNQTKGN
+412 LKILNQTKGN

-427 DILKVSRLTIY
+427 EILKISRLTIY
-438 NKMEKYHLKDG
+438 NKIEKYHLKKDDL
-449 RNPDNLK
+449 NKQYL
-456 VTGKR
+456 
-461 DK
+461 

>member
-1 MKPEEIGILIV
+1 MRGIIEMKTEDIGILVV
-12 DDEASVRDSLYQ
+12 DDEPSVRDSLYQ
-24 WFTSDGYRVD
+24 WFKADGYRVD
-34 TADEATSALKKLQE
+34 TAEDANSALKKLQE

-69 NRIKQIDKNIV
+69 HRIKEIDKNIV
-80 TIIITAYASV
+80 TIIVTAYAAV

-103 YVTKPIDPDDLSKL
+103 YVTKPIDPDDLNRL
-117 IRNAVEKRRLLTEN
+117 IKNALEKRRLVTEN

-136 QIEELMLPDEV
+136 QLEELSVPDDV
-147 VGESPAMK
+147 VGESPAIK
-155 KVMEMVNSVAKT
+155 KVMEMVNTVAKT

-192 LRRYFPIIT
+192 SRRYFPIVT

-219 EKGAF
+219 EKGSF
-224 TGAIYRRKGKLE
+224 TGAMYRRKGKLE

-266 KFTRLGGDKTVDADF
+266 RFTRLGGDKTIDVDF

-293 SIKEGSFREDLYYRL
+293 AMKEGSFREDLYYRL

-313 VLPPLRERRTDI
+313 LLPPVRERRTDI
-325 PLLARYLLSKYAS
+325 PLIANYFLRKYAE
-338 SMNKQVDDFSPEA
+338 SMNRNVTGFSPQA
-351 GEMLRQYDWPGNV
+351 MEMFTGYDWPGNI

-371 ERAMVVVKGTQ
+371 ERATAVAKTNQ
-382 IQAADLSFPFP
+382 IQVDDLSFPFP
-393 SPPPPAGGESLEDV
+393 ASTPSEGESLEEV
-407 EKEQI
+407 EKAQI
-412 VKILNQTKGN
+412 MKILNQTKGN

-427 DILKVSRLTIY
+427 DILQISRLTLY
-438 NKMEKYHLKDG
+438 NKIEKYHLK
-449 RNPDNLK
+449 R
-456 VTGKR
+456 
-461 DK
+461 

>member
-24 WFTSDGYRVD
+24 WFKDDGYRVD
-34 TADEATSALKKLQE
+34 TAADAAGALKKLQE

-69 NRIKQIDKNIV
+69 NSIKQIHTNIV

-103 YVTKPIDPDDLSKL
+103 YVTKPVDPDDLSRL
-117 IRNAVEKRRLLTEN
+117 IRNAIEKRRLVTEN

-136 QIEELMLPDEV
+136 QIEDLLLPDNV
-147 VGESPAMK
+147 VGESPGIK
-155 KVMEMVNSVAKT
+155 KVMEMVNTVAKT

-192 LRRYFPIIT
+192 SRRYFPIIT

-219 EKGAF
+219 EKGSF
-224 TGAIYRRKGKLE
+224 TGAMYRRKGKLE

-245 DEIGNISEKMQM
+245 DEIVNISEKMQM

-266 KFTRLGGDKTVDADF
+266 KFTRLGGDRTIDVDF

-293 SIKEGSFREDLYYRL
+293 AVKEESFREDLYYRL

-313 VLPPLRERRTDI
+313 VLPPLRERRSDI
-325 PLLARYLLSKYAS
+325 PLIARYFLNKYAQ
-338 SMNKQVDDFSPEA
+338 SMNKNVTDFSPQALEMFA
-351 GEMLRQYDWPGNV
+351 GYDWPGNIREV
-364 REMRNVI
+364 RNAV
-371 ERAMVVVKGTQ
+371 ERAMVVAKGTQ
-382 IQAADLSFPFP
+382 IQVDDLSFPFP
-393 SPPPPAGGESLEDV
+393 SSSRPSGGESLEEV
-407 EKEQI
+407 EKDQI
-412 VKILNQTKGN
+412 EKILNQTNGN

-427 DILKVSRLTIY
+427 EILKISRLTIY
-438 NKMEKYHLKDG
+438 NKIEKYHLK
-449 RNPDNLK
+449 R
-456 VTGKR
+456 
-461 DK
+461 

>member
-24 WFTSDGYRVD
+24 WFKADGYRVD
-34 TADEATSALKKLQE
+34 TAEDAASALKKLQE

-98 DGAFD
+98 EGAFD
-103 YVTKPIDPDDLSKL
+103 YVTKPVDPDDLSRL
-117 IRNAVEKRRLLTEN
+117 IRNAIEKRRLVTEN

-136 QIEELMLPDEV
+136 QIEELSLPDEV
-147 VGESPAMK
+147 VGESLAMK
-155 KVMEMVNSVAKT
+155 RVMEMVNTVAKT

-192 LRRYFPIIT
+192 SRRYFPIIT

-224 TGAIYRRKGKLE
+224 TGAMYRRKGKLE

-245 DEIGNISEKMQM
+245 DEIGNVSEKMQM

-266 KFTRLGGDKTVDADF
+266 NFTRLVVDKAIDVDF

-293 SIKEGSFREDLYYRL
+293 AIKEGSFREDIYYRL

-313 VLPPLRERRTDI
+313 LLPPLRERRTDI
-325 PLLARYLLSKYAS
+325 PLIAKYFLSKYAQ
-338 SMNKQVDDFSPEA
+338 SMNKNVVDFSPQA
-351 GEMLRQYDWPGNV
+351 MEMFMGYDWPGNI
-364 REMRNVI
+364 REVRNVV
-371 ERAMVVVKGTQ
+371 ERAMVVAQGPQ
-382 IQAADLSFPFP
+382 IQVEDISFPFP
-393 SPPPPAGGESLEDV
+393 SPATPSGGASLEEV
-407 EKEQI
+407 EKDQI
-412 VKILNQTKGN
+412 LKILNQTKGN

-427 DILKVSRLTIY
+427 EILKISRLTIY
-438 NKMEKYHLKDG
+438 NKIEKYHLKKDDL
-449 RNPDNLK
+449 NKQYL
-456 VTGKR
+456 
-461 DK
+461 

>member
-24 WFTSDGYRVD
+24 WFKADGYRVD
-34 TADEATSALKKLQE
+34 TADEANSALKKLQE

-69 NRIKQIDKNIV
+69 HRIKQIDQNIV
-80 TIIITAYASV
+80 TIIITAYAAV

-103 YVTKPIDPDDLSKL
+103 YVTKPIDPDDLSRL
-117 IRNAVEKRRLLTEN
+117 IRNAVEKRRLVTEN
-131 IQLRQ
+131 MQLRQ
-136 QIEELMLPDEV
+136 QIAELLPPDEV
-147 VGESPAMK
+147 VGESPPMK
-155 KVMEMVNSVAKT
+155 KVMEMVNTVAKT

-192 LRRYFPIIT
+192 SRRYFPIIT

-219 EKGAF
+219 EKGSF
-224 TGAIYRRKGKLE
+224 TGAMYRRMGKLE

-266 KFTRLGGDKTVDADF
+266 KFTRLGGDKTIDVDF

-293 SIKEGSFREDLYYRL
+293 AIKEGSFREDLYYRL

-325 PLLARYLLSKYAS
+325 PLIAKYFLTKYAQ
-338 SMNKQVDDFSPEA
+338 SMNKNVLDFSPEA
-351 GEMLRQYDWPGNV
+351 LEMIGGYDWPGNI
-364 REMRNVI
+364 REVRNVV
-371 ERAMVVVKGTQ
+371 ERAMVVAKGNQ
-382 IQAADLSFPFP
+382 IQVEDLSFPFP
-393 SPPPPAGGESLEDV
+393 SQSMSLVGESLEDV
-407 EKEQI
+407 EKNHIE
-412 VKILNQTKGN
+412 KILNLTKGN

-427 DILKVSRLTIY
+427 EILKLSRLTIY
-438 NKMEKYHLKDG
+438 NKIEKYHLK
-449 RNPDNLK
+449 R
-456 VTGKR
+456 
-461 DK
+461 

>member
-1 MKPEEIGILIV
+1 VKPEEIGILIV
-12 DDEASVRDSLYQ
+12 DDEISVRDSLYQ
-24 WFTSDGYRVD
+24 WFKADGYRVD
-34 TADEATSALKKLQE
+34 TAEDAASALKKLQE

-103 YVTKPIDPDDLSKL
+103 YVTKPVDPDDLSRL
-117 IRNAVEKRRLLTEN
+117 IRNAIEKRRLVTEN

-136 QIEELMLPDEV
+136 QIEELSLPDEV
-147 VGESPAMK
+147 VGESPPIK
-155 KVMEMVNSVAKT
+155 KVMEMVNTVAKT

-192 LRRYFPIIT
+192 SRRYFPIIT

-224 TGAIYRRKGKLE
+224 TGAMYRRKGKLE

-266 KFTRLGGDKTVDADF
+266 NFTRLGGDKAIDVDF

-293 SIKEGSFREDLYYRL
+293 AIKEGSFREDLYYRL

-313 VLPPLRERRTDI
+313 LLPPLRERRTDI
-325 PLLARYLLSKYAS
+325 PLISKYFLRKYAQ
-338 SMNKQVDDFSPEA
+338 SMNRNVADFSPQA
-351 GEMLRQYDWPGNV
+351 MEMFIGYDWPGNI
-364 REMRNVI
+364 REVRNVV
-371 ERAMVVVKGTQ
+371 ERAMVVAQGTQ
-382 IQAADLSFPFP
+382 IQVEDISFPFP
-393 SPPPPAGGESLEDV
+393 SPATPSGGASLEEV
-407 EKEQI
+407 EKDQI
-412 VKILNQTKGN
+412 LKILNQTKGN

-427 DILKVSRLTIY
+427 EILKISRLTIY
-438 NKMEKYHLKDG
+438 NKIEKYHLKKDDL
-449 RNPDNLK
+449 NKQYL
-456 VTGKR
+456 
-461 DK
+461 

>member
-1 MKPEEIGILIV
+1 VKPEEIGILIV

-24 WFTSDGYRVD
+24 WFKADGYRVD
-34 TADEATSALKKLQE
+34 TAEDAASALKKLQE

-103 YVTKPIDPDDLSKL
+103 YITKPIDPDDLSRL
-117 IRNAVEKRRLLTEN
+117 IRNAIEKRRLVTEN

-136 QIEELMLPDEV
+136 QIEELSLPDEV
-147 VGESPAMK
+147 VGESLAMK
-155 KVMEMVNSVAKT
+155 RVMEMVNTVAKT

-192 LRRYFPIIT
+192 SRRYFPIIT

-224 TGAIYRRKGKLE
+224 TGAMYRRKGKLE

-245 DEIGNISEKMQM
+245 DEIGNVSEKMQM

-266 KFTRLGGDKTVDADF
+266 NFTRLGGDKAIDVDF

-293 SIKEGSFREDLYYRL
+293 AIKEGSFREDLYYRL

-313 VLPPLRERRTDI
+313 LLPPLRERRTDI
-325 PLLARYLLSKYAS
+325 PLIAKYFLSKYAQ
-338 SMNKQVDDFSPEA
+338 SMNKNVVDFSPQA
-351 GEMLRQYDWPGNV
+351 MEMFMGYDWPGNI
-364 REMRNVI
+364 REVRNVV
-371 ERAMVVVKGTQ
+371 ERAMVVAQGPQ
-382 IQAADLSFPFP
+382 IQVEDISFPFP
-393 SPPPPAGGESLEDV
+393 SPATPSGGASLEEV
-407 EKEQI
+407 EKDQI
-412 VKILNQTKGN
+412 LKILNQTKGN

-427 DILKVSRLTIY
+427 EILKISRLTIY
-438 NKMEKYHLKDG
+438 NKIEKYHLKKDDL
-449 RNPDNLK
+449 NKQYL
-456 VTGKR
+456 
-461 DK
+461 

>member
-1 MKPEEIGILIV
+1 VKPEEIGILIV

-24 WFTSDGYRVD
+24 WFKADGYRVD
-34 TADEATSALKKLQE
+34 TADDANNALKKLQE
-48 NPWDIILLDIKMPGM
+48 HPWDIILLDIKMPGM

-69 NRIKQIDKNIV
+69 HRIKQIDQNIV
-80 TIIITAYASV
+80 TIIITAYAAV

-103 YVTKPIDPDDLSKL
+103 YVTKPIDPDDLSRL
-117 IRNAVEKRRLLTEN
+117 IRNAVEKRRLVTEN
-131 IQLRQ
+131 LQLRQ
-136 QIEELMLPDEV
+136 QIAELLPPDEV

-155 KVMEMVNSVAKT
+155 KVMEMVNTVAKT

-192 LRRYFPIIT
+192 SRRYFPIIT

-219 EKGAF
+219 EKGSF
-224 TGAIYRRKGKLE
+224 TGAMYRRMGKLE

-266 KFTRLGGDKTVDADF
+266 KFTRLGGDKTLDVDF

-293 SIKEGSFREDLYYRL
+293 AIKEGSFREDLYYRL

-325 PLLARYLLSKYAS
+325 PLIAKYFLTKYAQ
-338 SMNKQVDDFSPEA
+338 SMNKNVIDFSPQALEMI
-351 GEMLRQYDWPGNV
+351 GEYDWPGNI
-364 REMRNVI
+364 REVRNVV
-371 ERAMVVVKGTQ
+371 ERAMVVAKGNQ
-382 IQAADLSFPFP
+382 IQVEDLSFAFP
-393 SPPPPAGGESLEDV
+393 SQSAPVTGESLEEM
-407 EKEQI
+407 EKHHIE
-412 VKILNQTKGN
+412 KILNLTKGN

-427 DILKVSRLTIY
+427 EILKLSRLTIY
-438 NKMEKYHLKDG
+438 NKIEKYHLK
-449 RNPDNLK
+449 R
-456 VTGKR
+456 
-461 DK
+461 